1 MKNHI
6 KFLILLTVLT
16 ACQTKTAKIEMT
28 DSIKTTVDSVAKDV
42 AQTDAMYLEDILQC
56 TDLQGLEKKYGKAN
70 IKKDGKVETGEG
82 SFDATLL
89 YPGTEKEVEIY
100 WKDEKTYKKI
110 QDVVV
115 KADIDENGEA
125 KSLRPWESRLG
136 LRLGMKLSDVVKA
149 NGKSF
154 TITGLGW
161 DLGGNV
167 VSWEGGKLAD
177 KNVNIRFNDYSNNM
191 GGLTENEYNS
201 IIGDK
206 EFDVSQPSLKKLN
219 PTVSELSVYL
229 NLEID
234 EDLGQKLTKEVEK
247 KQKPK

>member
-6 KFLILLTVLT
+6 NFLILLTALA
-16 ACQTKTAKIEMT
+16 ACQTKTAKVET
-28 DSIKTTVDSVAKDV
+28 NDSTKITVDSVA
-42 AQTDAMYLEDILQC
+42 TDAVQTGIMYLEDVLQC
-56 TDLQGLEKKYGKAN
+56 TDLQGLEKKYGKTN
-70 IKKDGKVETGEG
+70 VKKDGTIETGEG
-82 SFDATLL
+82 SFEATLL

-100 WKDEKTYKKI
+100 WQEGKKYKKI

-115 KADIDENGEA
+115 KADIDENGKA
-125 KSLRPWESRLG
+125 KTLMPWESRLG
-136 LRLGMKLSDVVKA
+136 LKLGMTLADIVKS

-177 KNVNIRFNDYSNNM
+177 KNVNIRFNDYSDNM
-191 GGLTENEYNS
+191 GGLNENEYS
-201 IIGDK
+201 AITGDK

>member
-6 KFLILLTVLT
+6 TFLILLTVLA
-16 ACQTKTAKIEMT
+16 ACQTKTAKIET
-28 DSIKTTVDSVAKDV
+28 IDSTKTTVDSVTKDV
-42 AQTDAMYLEDILQC
+42 SQTDTMYLEDILQC
-56 TDLQGLEKKYGKAN
+56 TDLQGLEKKYGKKN
-70 IKKDGKVETGEG
+70 IKKNGKIETGEG
-82 SFDATLL
+82 IFEATLL

-100 WKDEKTYKKI
+100 WQDEKTYKKI
-110 QDVVV
+110 QDVVAKIKV
-115 KADIDENGEA
+115 DENAEI
-125 KSLRPWESRLG
+125 KSLNPWESRLG
-136 LRLGMKLSDVVKA
+136 LRLGMKLSDIVKA

-154 TITGLGW
+154 TISGLGW

-167 VSWEGGKLAD
+167 ISWEGGKLAD

-206 EFDVSQPSLKKLN
+206 EFNVSQPSLKKLN

-234 EDLGQKLTKEVEK
+234 ENLGQKLTKDVEE